1 MKALNLVCS
10 KNEPFR
16 PQMEYIRLLNGNF
29 YATDAIILIK
39 VPFSEVI
46 PRPLFDELTAH
57 FGDEMYFSAQNWKDA
72 KVDKGCIF
80 KFKPECDLIEI
91 FDNKKS
97 LGFLQVHKSSDFE
110 KLYSRFPNC
119 DQVLHTSEAQTESL
133 ESVSINPDK
142 LGALYSAMGKKDI
155 KLTFYGPG
163 KAIKAN
169 FRESEAQAVIMPI
182 TLDNFE

>member
-16 PQMEYIRLLNGNF
+16 PQMEYIRLLEGNF

-39 VPFSEVI
+39 VPFYEVI
-46 PRPLFDELTAH
+46 PRPLFDELTEKYGA
-57 FGDEMYFSAQNWKDA
+57 EMYFNAENWKNA
-72 KVDKGCIF
+72 KVEKGCIF
-80 KFKPECDLIEI
+80 KFKPESDLIEI
-91 FDNKKS
+91 LDNKKS
-97 LGFLQVHKSSDFE
+97 LGFLQVYKSSDFE
-110 KLYSRFPNC
+110 KLYSRYPNC
-119 DQVLHTSEAQTESL
+119 DQVLHKEDAIKESL
-133 ESVSINPDK
+133 EAVCVNPDK

-163 KAIKAN
+163 KAIKVN

-182 TLDNFE
+182 TLKDF

>member
-16 PQMEYIRLLNGNF
+16 PQMEYIRLLEGNF

-39 VPFSEVI
+39 IPFYEVI
-46 PRPLFDELTAH
+46 PRPLFDELTEKYGA
-57 FGDEMYFSAQNWKDA
+57 EMYFSAESWKA
-72 KVDKGCIF
+72 SKIEKGCIF
-80 KFKPECDLIEI
+80 KLLPDTDLIEI

-97 LGFLQVHKSSDFE
+97 LGFLQVVPSDKFANIG
-110 KLYSRFPNC
+110 RFPNC

-133 ESVSINPDK
+133 KAVSVNPDK

-155 KLTFYGPG
+155 KLTFYGSG

-182 TLDNFE
+182 TLKDF